1 MIKGRIGRC
10 LAWLLAGVVLLASC
24 KTGQSDSPQDTSKE
38 TSGQTPS
45 GALELIRDG
54 KAGCGIVR
62 QTGIGKDAMTLCSE
76 LFDAVQEKTGAEI
89 GFVSDRKSLQDGW
102 VEILIGDT
110 NRPES
115 AQAKQALGDDA
126 YSVSVVNRKLVLVGA
141 DERMLEHCLRSFLD
155 MIAQNAEALG
165 MGRGYWTMPQDFS
178 RRFDSP
184 DESYN
189 GHIGRGYPLSTVSTR
204 IPNLCA
210 TGGSS
215 SVGNYRFPWVQGGC
229 TDGTYYYAFMITD
242 NSVTPTKCTILKY
255 ELASQNLVK
264 VSRELELGHANDA
277 AWNPDRGVIA
287 VCGSGMTH
295 YLIDPETLTVK
306 ETVRTDNPGYTVVYD
321 SVQKEY
327 LMATSTAV
335 YVYDSDF
342 RPKRQ
347 FAIEGFLSAFDAGG
361 KAAGQGMTCD
371 DTYLYYLEYWQN
383 SANGKDIRCN
393 IAVYRLRTGAFVQ
406 RIPLEMKREAENIFI
421 WNNSFYVVCNNISWS
436 GSECFRID
444 IVPED

>member
-1 MIKGRIGRC
+1 MIKGRIGRG
-10 LAWLLAGVVLLASC
+10 LVWLLVGAVLLVSC
-24 KTGQSDSPQDTSKE
+24 KAGQSDANRNTTEE
-38 TSGQTPS
+38 TSGQSPS
-45 GALELIRDG
+45 GVLELIRDG

-62 QTGIGKDAMTLCSE
+62 QSSAGKDVMTLCSE
-76 LFDAVQEKTGAEI
+76 LFGAVQEKTGVEI

-102 VEILIGDT
+102 IEILIGDT

-115 AQAKQALGDDA
+115 AQAKQALGDYA
-126 YSVSVVNRKLVLVGA
+126 YSVSVINRKLVLVGT
-141 DERMLEHCLRSFLD
+141 DDRMLEHCLRSLLD
-155 MIAQNAEALG
+155 TVGQNAESLG
-165 MGRGYWTMPQDFS
+165 MGSGYWTMPQDYS
-178 RRFDSP
+178 RYFDSP

-189 GHIGRGYPLSTVSTR
+189 GHIGRGYPLSTVFTKIPKLST
-204 IPNLCA
+204 

-215 SVGNYRFPWVQGGC
+215 TVGNYRFPWVQGGC

-242 NSVTPTKCTILKY
+242 NSVTPTKCTVLKY
-255 ELASQNLVK
+255 ELATQNLVK
-264 VSRELELGHANDA
+264 VSQELELGHANDA

-287 VCGSGMTH
+287 VCGSGKTH
-295 YLIDPETLTVK
+295 YLIDPETLTVT
-306 ETVRTDNPGYTVVYD
+306 ETVRTDNPGYTIGYD
-321 SVQKEY
+321 TVQKEY

-347 FAIEGFLSAFDAGG
+347 LAIEGFLSAFDAGG

-371 DTYLYYLEYWQN
+371 DTYIYYLEYWQN

-393 IAVYRLRTGAFVQ
+393 IAVYSLRTGAFIQ
-406 RIPLEMKREAENIFI
+406 RIPLEMKREVENIFI
-421 WNNSFYVVCNNISWS
+421 WNNSFYVVCNNSSWS

-444 IVPED
+444 IVPDD